1 MPYLR
6 KAISQREVHRA
17 TKQTEAPAETNMIM
31 SEPANELEIRA
42 QGLQRSGN
50 HAIINWTAQQ
60 CSGNCIV
67 LNDAPPGLNPLETM
81 EEYLEYYHAHLTA
94 LECTWTPES
103 GRNIQARIPQKRN
116 AVIYS
121 YEDKPLHA
129 RDAHRFETWIG
140 PS

>member
-6 KAISQREVHRA
+6 KAISQREIHRA

-31 SEPANELEIRA
+31 SEPVNELEIRA

-50 HAIINWTAQQ
+50 HAIINWIAQQ

-81 EEYLEYYHAHLTA
+81 GEI
-94 LECTWTPES
+94 W
-103 GRNIQARIPQKRN
+103 NIIMRISLPSNAPGLLKAVETFKQEFRKR
-116 AVIYS
+116 
-121 YEDKPLHA
+121 
-129 RDAHRFETWIG
+129 G
-140 PS
+140 MQ